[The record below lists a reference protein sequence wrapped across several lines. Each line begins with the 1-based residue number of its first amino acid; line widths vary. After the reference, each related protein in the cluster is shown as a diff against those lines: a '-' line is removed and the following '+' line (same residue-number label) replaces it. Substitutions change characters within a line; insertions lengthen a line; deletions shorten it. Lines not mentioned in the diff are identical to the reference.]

1 VQHSFGVF
9 LICTPIYL
17 GRSPSTS
24 GKEELIL
31 TDNPVLIET
40 SFADAITM
48 IAASA
53 ELAEQTRRH
62 WSTSLRQRN
71 GRMGRGDVLVRVL
84 RQSCVSLT
92 KTPLTMRRAPMEHQ
106 KRKRY
111 PELDFDPG
119 IPPELDVL
127 LDPPPVLDKDAA
139 ESHQLTFMGFA
150 HVVQPRDFIEWIY
163 VRDAADHRCEVTWL
177 RRLKTRIVRRPRKN
191 FAVGLLHKIFSSCD
205 AEINKME
212 EGIKADLSTTIRQL
226 RGDPDKIKAETEK
239 LQVAAKGRLEAAIDK
254 LQYEAWD
261 KMKAQER
268 AINSELQEAD
278 FFEEWFELYKQVDDL
293 LRRAEQE
300 FENDLR
306 RIDEHRQGLGAR
318 LRNAAME
325 MIDGE
330 FEEVNNPAPRKP
342 TLNTKMPT
350 RPATPETDMSLSI
363 ERLKIDP
370 AETVVSSG
378 DASPSPEGPR
388 PQPEEAAFTVTPLV
402 SLASA
407 ETPPFPSESS
417 PTESAVSTEVPRAP
431 EEPKAQP

>member
-1 VQHSFGVF
+1 
-9 LICTPIYL
+9 
-17 GRSPSTS
+17 
-24 GKEELIL
+24 
-31 TDNPVLIET
+31 
-40 SFADAITM
+40 
-48 IAASA
+48 
-53 ELAEQTRRH
+53 
-62 WSTSLRQRN
+62 
-71 GRMGRGDVLVRVL
+71 
-84 RQSCVSLT
+84 
-92 KTPLTMRRAPMEHQ
+92 
-106 KRKRY
+106 
-111 PELDFDPG
+111 
-119 IPPELDVL
+119 
-127 LDPPPVLDKDAA
+127 
-139 ESHQLTFMGFA
+139 
-150 HVVQPRDFIEWIY
+150 
-163 VRDAADHRCEVTWL
+163 
-177 RRLKTRIVRRPRKN
+177 
-191 FAVGLLHKIFSSCD
+191 VGLLHKIFSLCD

-318 LRNAAME
+318 LRNAAIE